1 MQNPFVIAFGQEP
14 EIMIDRS
21 VELNTIK
28 SVFTSP
34 RPTSQV
40 YMITGVRGSGKTVVL
55 TKIYNDFSKLKDW
68 IVIDLNPT
76 SDLLEGLAAKLY
88 DVPSLKKL
96 FINAEINLSA
106 FNIGLSLKNVAPI
119 AHIETAIERV
129 LKEIDKQHK
138 KVLICIDEAV
148 NNSYMKVFTSSFQMF
163 TRHKLP
169 LFLVMTGLYQN
180 IDALQNEET
189 LTFLYRA
196 PKITLNSLSLSAIA
210 LTYKEVF
217 NIDDKTSTELAKLTN
232 GYAFAY
238 QVLGYLCFDNKTTD
252 IKKILPSYDQNLEL
266 YVYQKIWM
274 ELSDKEKLVV
284 SSIAKGNT
292 KTKDI
297 REYIDMDSNKFAVY
311 RNRLSKRGIIDTSTY
326 GHISFMLPRFKE
338 IISNY
343 IDD

>member
-1 MQNPFVIAFGQEP
+1 M
-14 EIMIDRS
+14 
-21 VELNTIK
+21 
-28 SVFTSP
+28 
-34 RPTSQV
+34 
-40 YMITGVRGSGKTVVL
+40 
-55 TKIYNDFSKLKDW
+55 
-68 IVIDLNPT
+68 
-76 SDLLEGLAAKLY
+76 
-88 DVPSLKKL
+88 
-96 FINAEINLSA
+96 
-106 FNIGLSLKNVAPI
+106 
-119 AHIETAIERV
+119 

-169 LFLVMTGLYQN
+169 LFLVMAGLYQN

-210 LTYKEVF
+210 LTYKEIF